1 MGIKEGL
8 VYELHISGLSE
19 EHIDITSAILGLL
32 EVEAI
37 EVLES
42 GLVIYHSDQN
52 FIDHVQSQLGTMAT
66 WLEADQLSRKERQ
79 NENWNKSW
87 ESSFDAIIIDDFCT
101 VKATFHNIEN
111 KTKHSITIDPE
122 MAFGTGHHETTYAM
136 IQMMERLDFADKE
149 VMDYGTGTAIL
160 AILAELLGA
169 KHIFAFDYDEVATEC
184 AIRCV
189 SLNNCNNITCDTAEI
204 AQTDTTVQ
212 YDIILANINR
222 HVLLTTAH
230 EVYARQKSGGELLL
244 SGILESDFNLVLD
257 KYTSV
262 GYQLDEKIQ
271 RGEWLCLRMSK
282 VVG

>member
-19 EHIDITSAILGLL
+19 EHLDLTAAILGHL

-37 EVLES
+37 EQLER
-42 GLVIYHSDQN
+42 GLVIYHTDES
-52 FIDHVQSQLGTMAT
+52 FIDDIQSQLGTLAP

-87 ESSFDAIIIDDFCT
+87 ESSFDPIIIDDFCT

-111 KTKHSITIDPE
+111 TTKHSITIDPE

-136 IQMMERLDFADKE
+136 IQMMERLDFTDKD

-160 AILAELLGA
+160 AILAEQLGA

-189 SLNNCNNITCDTAEI
+189 GLNNCNKIICDTAEI
-204 AQTDTTVQ
+204 TQTDVLVQ

-230 EVYARQKSGGELLL
+230 EVYARQKASGELLL
-244 SGILESDFNLVLD
+244 SGILEGDFDLVLE
-257 KYTSV
+257 KYESV
-262 GYQLDEKIQ
+262 GYQLKDKIQ
-271 RGEWLCLRMSK
+271 RGEWLCLKMAKS
-282 VVG
+282 VV